1 MGGSLSCRRAKQ
13 TSRSPCKMLSSLLL
27 FVALAFGSALAQDDC
42 PFYPGTCPIT
52 VDNVVEVSYYD
63 TLDDFSCQAD
73 CQTNP
78 LCKYFTMFNDDF
90 SAHKKC
96 FHFKECLEPCADS
109 VTGPESPNIDF
120 CVTKTDKQVFE
131 IPVENFSAEAKKEMG
146 YVCDMTLGNIID
158 LYMFDDQDVLVPE
171 RVHEPGDVLVLHVL
185 HPRRRPQ
192 VLRFQIVRQPRGLRA
207 LRHGPT
213 VMLRFLAL
221 YLTVCEGNKKLI

>member
-1 MGGSLSCRRAKQ
+1 MGQ
-13 TSRSPCKMLSSLLL
+13 TWRSPCKMLSSLFL
-27 FVALAFGSALAQDDC
+27 FVALAFGCALAQVEGDDC

-96 FHFKECLEPCADS
+96 FHFKECLEPCADC
-109 VTGPESPNIDF
+109 VTGPEFPNIDF
-120 CVTKTDKQVFE
+120 CVTKTDRQVFE
-131 IPVENFSAEAKKEMG
+131 IPVENFPAEAKKEMG

-171 RVHEPGDVLVLHVL
+171 RVHEP
-185 HPRRRPQ
+185 
-192 VLRFQIVRQPRGLRA
+192 
-207 LRHGPT
+207 
-213 VMLRFLAL
+213 
-221 YLTVCEGNKKLI
+221 